1 MLKKLEYRRAIRT
14 FVKTYSVC
22 YHILRNTKE
31 DMNMRNVFK
40 MLLVPVWLAIAILK
54 LAFKLVSGVASFV
67 LVIGGGLLFVY
78 DLLLLIIGS
87 GSRELMFKLL
97 VIGALLIG
105 VPLVAGFIV
114 GLLEAAQE
122 PITEFIVS

>member
-1 MLKKLEYRRAIRT
+1 
-14 FVKTYSVC
+14 
-22 YHILRNTKE
+22 
-31 DMNMRNVFK
+31 MRNVFK